1 MKYKKGILLNNFLL
15 HPQFFQILQ
24 IAALW
29 NVCVTETATAWITYG
44 HLVLFLLNP

>member
-1 MKYKKGILLNNFLL
+1 MRYKKGILLNNFLL

-29 NVCVTETATAWITYG
+29 NVCVTETLHFVKTHQFWDKID
-44 HLVLFLLNP
+44 L